1 MKRVLLTVAV
11 LAAASAL
18 AGGGWVKYPGNPVM
32 GSPELGTCFDLNVVP
47 WGPAKYNNYFSWR
60 PQSCIAFSRS
70 EDGIH
75 WTAPVKCLEVDETSG
90 WEDNIN
96 RASVWFKDGV
106 YHMWY
111 TGQARGY
118 SKIGY
123 ATSRDGIRF
132 TRVSRMPVTLGMAHP
147 SVVFLF
153 ILYKVCLDA
162 SILFVL

>member
-1 MKRVLLTVAV
+1 MKRILLSATL
-11 LAAASAL
+11 LAAAFAL

-75 WTAPVKCLEVDETSG
+75 WTPPVKCLEVDETSG

-96 RASVWFKDGV
+96 RASV
-106 YHMWY
+106 
-111 TGQARGY
+111 
-118 SKIGY
+118 
-123 ATSRDGIRF
+123 
-132 TRVSRMPVTLGMAHP
+132 
-147 SVVFLF
+147 
-153 ILYKVCLDA
+153 
-162 SILFVL
+162 